1 MLSTC
6 TGSSLVRESPTS
18 LACLG
23 EFTFLAMTELKGI
36 SFPGEDIVSCSFLF
50 YVVRSGQKI

>member
-1 MLSTC
+1 MLS
-6 TGSSLVRESPTS
+6 TGSSLVQSPTS